1 MNRWFRII
9 LAMLLVVCVIA
20 PAFAGGAREREAIPF
35 AIQHNASGAHPWQ
48 DGLQYIADEM
58 ERQFP
63 GEFQI
68 VIYHSGSLADQ
79 DWAVILEQT
88 QTNVVQLS
96 IESFPPMATIVPE
109 LFALSTPF
117 LFEDMEHTLRFHAH
131 PEAQQLVQS
140 WLAKMEQRD
149 LKTIAVW
156 PRPPRQLLNSRRPII
171 VPADIQDLPFR
182 VPALDLFV
190 RTFEAMGANPIPM
203 PSGEIYTAMQLG
215 TVVGEDNS
223 IGIVFDFKT
232 YEQGRYFNVWNYMAD
247 GVLVNVNKEWFE
259 GLSQQQREALEQ
271 AADEAAQV
279 IYEKENA
286 LQERARAQMEAEG
299 IEFTDFTA
307 EMKEPWRRRMEQG
320 GVYNMLRDV
329 VGQRDWDRLVRL
341 ADATR

>member
-1 MNRWFRII
+1 MNRGIRII
-9 LAMLLVVCVIA
+9 LALFLVLCVIG
-20 PAFAGGAREREAIPF
+20 PAFGAGARERETIPF
-35 AIQHNASGAHPWQ
+35 AIQHNASAAHPWQ
-48 DGLQYIADEM
+48 DGLQYIADAMQE
-58 ERQFP
+58 QFP
-63 GEFQI
+63 GVFQ
-68 VIYHSGSLADQ
+68 VTIYDSGSLADQ

-131 PEAQQLVQS
+131 PEAQELVQG
-140 WLAKMEQRD
+140 WLRKMEDRD

-171 VPADIQDLPFR
+171 VPADIEGLPFR

-190 RTFEAMGANPIPM
+190 RTFEAMGANPIPL

-223 IGIVFDFKT
+223 IGIIFDFKT

-259 GLSQQQREALEQ
+259 GLTAEQQDALLQ

-286 LQERARAQMEAEG
+286 LQERARAQMTAEG
-299 IEFTDFTA
+299 IQFTDFTA
-307 EMKEPWRRRMEQG
+307 EMKEPWRQRMEAG
-320 GVYNMLRDV
+320 GVYDMLRDV

-341 ADATR
+341 ADETR